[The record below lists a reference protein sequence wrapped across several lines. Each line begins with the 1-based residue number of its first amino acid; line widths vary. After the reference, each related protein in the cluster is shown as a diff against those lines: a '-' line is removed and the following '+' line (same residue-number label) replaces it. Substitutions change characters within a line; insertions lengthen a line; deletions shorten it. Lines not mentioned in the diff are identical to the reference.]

1 MICTVIQFKQ
11 CDSLK
16 TIIFIEWFQKFA
28 ISTLLFLAV
37 YDSNTKYISSDMVL
51 CKITVQK
58 LLNQTNSSHLAV
70 ENNIPI
76 HAQEVLKPVYFS

>member
-28 ISTLLFLAV
+28 ISTFLFLAV